1 MNCLGGAYGDCNGS
15 LSPVGAPLPG
25 GQTGGDLQL
34 GRGGNL
40 DGGAE

>member
-1 MNCLGGAYGDCNGS
+1 MNRLGGAYGDFYGS
-15 LSPVGAPLPG
+15 LSPVGATLPG

-40 DGGAE
+40 DGGTE